1 MTTPVKS
8 AQVPPDVAVRE
19 RALDPSCSFIV
30 QAPAG
35 SGKTELLIQR
45 LLVLLAKC
53 EVPEEVLAI
62 TFTRK
67 AASEMRSRL
76 LQALE
81 RGCDAAMPTDPHEI
95 KTWDLARRVLERDR
109 KHNWRLID
117 NPSRLQIQTIDSLC
131 AVLTRR
137 MPWLTRC
144 GDAPRVNDD
153 PEPLYRQ
160 AAEQLLERLQ
170 RSEKEKHLLAQLL
183 ARFDNQLP
191 RFRDALVTMLGRRD
205 QWLRHLL
212 ERRGNKARS
221 MLEEGLGRFIC
232 SRLDQVSQL
241 LKHGALNELRQLV
254 DFAVENLDSGHPLQ
268 SLPAHLARP
277 AATVESLVAWNAL
290 ADLVL
295 TGKGDV
301 RSTVTKAQGFPAGI
315 QHADSKQR
323 MIAWLAQLRENTALH
338 IALKQLRTLP
348 RPTYH
353 DEDWGALESLIE
365 LLPLAAGELELVFSR
380 RGEIDFIGLASA
392 ARLALGS
399 AEHPEEMLLA
409 LDRKIRHLLIDEFQD
424 TSYGQHELMLRL
436 ISGWCEGDGRTL
448 FLVGDPM
455 QSIYRFREAEVGLF
469 IRART
474 GKVGDVRLDPLSLTA
489 NFRSQGGLV
498 AWFNEGFRSMF
509 PPQAEEITGAVP
521 FSPADAVRPSL
532 ESVAVAGTAWVG
544 RHDLAEAQRIFEYIR
559 LAQSEDPAGRIA
571 VLVRSR
577 SHLQDLVKLLQ
588 REELPFQAQ
597 DIDPLS
603 SRPVAQ
609 DLLALTR
616 ALLHPADRVAWLA
629 ILRAPWA
636 GLPLSDLMELCEGD
650 INTPVW
656 NLLNMQPAQTE
667 LFPRFSKEGMDRLQR
682 IVPVFK
688 GALDKVGRLP
698 LRRLVEST
706 WLQLGGP
713 ACLTAGELSDARQFF
728 YLLEKVEHG
737 GDLESFSWLEE
748 QLNKLYAAPD
758 PLADGTLQL
767 MTIHKAKGLEFDTV
781 ILPGLGRST
790 RGNEREMLRWQEH
803 TDFELLLAPIP
814 AADSER
820 IDETYNAIG
829 ELLKEKDRHEAVRLL
844 YVAATRAKRRL
855 FLLGHLEQRS
865 KGDPTPTAGSL
876 LDLAWPYWQS
886 DFDVI
891 DEEDGESNDVQS
903 PDPFLTRLPG
913 TWSLPK
919 LATSLIPDVP
929 QTRKASETGRAEH
942 RHQGASLR
950 FEEGRVV
957 GQVVHSW
964 LERIALDGVKRW
976 SVEKI
981 ETQDGRIGAA
991 LLNGGIPSHAMPA
1004 AKQRV
1009 LSALKSALSSDKG
1022 RWVLDSHSDARSELP
1037 LTGIIDGSRVN
1048 AVIDRTF
1055 VAENGERW
1063 IIDYKTGQPQKGE
1076 SRENFLER
1084 EVDRYRDQLVSYS
1097 RLLSQSGMPEK
1108 LRAALYFVPQDIWL
1122 EVSLP

>member
-1 MTTPVKS
+1 MTTSVR
-8 AQVPPDVAVRE
+8 AGQTPPDSAVRE
-19 RALDPSCSFIV
+19 RALDPSRSFIV

-45 LLVLLAKC
+45 LLVLLAEC
-53 EVPEEVLAI
+53 ESPEEVLAI

-81 RGCDAAMPTDPHEI
+81 RGCDDVSPNDSHAI
-95 KTWDLARRVLERDR
+95 KTWELARRVLQRDR

-153 PEPLYRQ
+153 PIELYRE

-170 RSEKEKHLLAQLL
+170 RSEKERHLISPLL

-212 ERRGNKARS
+212 KRRRDKARAL
-221 MLEEGLGRFIC
+221 LEEGLGRFVC
-232 SRLDQVSQL
+232 SRLEQVTQL
-241 LKHGALNELRQLV
+241 LEQGGLSELRQLI
-254 DFAVENLDSGHPLQ
+254 DFAVGNLDHGHPLQ
-268 SLPAHLARP
+268 SLPALLARP
-277 AATVESLVAWNAL
+277 AATVEAQVAWNAL
-290 ADLVL
+290 TDLVL

-301 RSTVTKAQGFPAGI
+301 RSTVTKAQGFPAGK
-315 QHADSKQR
+315 QHADMKQR
-323 MIAWLAQLRENTALH
+323 MTSWLEGLRENSALH
-338 IALKQLRTLP
+338 IALKQLRSLP
-348 RPTYH
+348 RSTYH
-353 DEDWGALESLIE
+353 DEDWAALESLIE

-399 AEHPEEMLLA
+399 ADQPEEMLLA

-424 TSYGQHELMLRL
+424 TSYGQYDLVLRL
-436 ISGWCEGDGRTL
+436 ISGWCAGDGRTL

-469 IRART
+469 IRARA
-474 GKVGDVRLDPLSLTA
+474 GKVGDVCLDPLSLTA
-489 NFRSQGGLV
+489 NFRSQAGLV
-498 AWFNEGFRSMF
+498 SWFNDGFQPMF
-509 PPQAEEITGAVP
+509 PPQAEEVSGAVP
-521 FSPADAVRPSL
+521 FSPAEAVCPSL
-532 ESVAVAGTAWVG
+532 DGVAVSGTAWVG
-544 RHDLAEAQRIFEYIR
+544 RQDRAEAERIVEHIR
-559 LAQSEDPAGRIA
+559 HSQCENPGGTIA

-577 SHLQDLVKLLQ
+577 SHLRDLVTLLQ
-588 REELPFQAQ
+588 RESLTFQAQ
-597 DIDPLS
+597 DIDPLN

-636 GLPLSDLMELCEGD
+636 GLPLSDLVELCEGD
-650 INTPVW
+650 ISTPVW
-656 NLLNMQPAQTE
+656 NLLSRQPSQTE

-682 IVPVFK
+682 IVPVLA

-713 ACLTAGELSDARQFF
+713 ACLTEGELSDARQFF
-728 YLLEKVEHG
+728 YLLEREERG
-737 GDLESFSWLEE
+737 GDLESFARLQER
-748 QLNKLYAAPD
+748 LGKLYAAPD

-781 ILPGLGRST
+781 ILPGLGRAT

-803 TDFELLLAPIP
+803 PDFELLLAPIP
-814 AADSER
+814 AADTDR
-820 IDETYNAIG
+820 VDETYNAIG
-829 ELLKEKDRHEAVRLL
+829 ELLKDKDRHESVRLL
-844 YVAATRAKRRL
+844 YVAATRAKQRL
-855 FLLGHLEQRS
+855 YLLGHLEQRS
-865 KGDPTPTAGSL
+865 KGEPTPTAGSL
-876 LDLAWPYWQS
+876 LELAWPYWQS

-891 DEEDGESNDVQS
+891 DDEDGDLDDSSS
-903 PDPFLTRLPG
+903 PVSSLARLPSIWRIPEFAG
-913 TWSLPK
+913 SLK
-919 LATSLIPDVP
+919 PDVLT
-929 QTRKASETGRAEH
+929 TRKASEKRGTEY

-950 FEEGRVV
+950 FEEGRIV

-964 LERIALDGVKRW
+964 LERIALEGVNVWTAAR
-976 SVEKI
+976 VDANGE
-981 ETQDGRIGAA
+981 RIADA
-991 LLNGGIPSHAMPA
+991 LLNGGIPSQSLPG
-1004 AKQRV
+1004 AKKKV
-1009 LSALKSALSSDKG
+1009 ILSLKVALSSDKG
-1022 RWVLDSHSDARSELP
+1022 TWILAAHDGAKSELP
-1037 LTGIIDGSRVN
+1037 LTGIINGNRIS

-1055 VAENGERW
+1055 VAEDGDRW
-1063 IIDYKTGQPQKGE
+1063 VIDYKTGEPEQGE
-1076 SRENFLER
+1076 SLQAFLDR
-1084 EVDRYRDQLVSYS
+1084 EVDRYREQLVNYS
-1097 RLLSQSGMPEK
+1097 QLICQSGMQER
-1108 LRAALYFVPQDIWL
+1108 LRAALYFMPHDIWQ
-1122 EVSLP
+1122 EVRLP